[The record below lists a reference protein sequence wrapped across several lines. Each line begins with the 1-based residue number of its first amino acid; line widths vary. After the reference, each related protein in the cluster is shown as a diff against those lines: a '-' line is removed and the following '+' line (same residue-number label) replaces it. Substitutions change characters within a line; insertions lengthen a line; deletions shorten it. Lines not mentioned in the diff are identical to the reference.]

1 MDRDNISEIF
11 AYFISIL
18 LILGII
24 MLIGILAHD
33 TVIEKRRN
41 SKINSKIN
49 STLTKEEI
57 LSYNI
62 AAAENDQIDN
72 LLKTIESF
80 SKNEKIKNYRPK
92 SELSF
97 GGFFFTGKSFVP
109 YFSNSEKKS
118 SKITLFYI
126 TKKDKDSLEKDDI
139 IKSYKKKWIVD
150 TSKYED
156 EIRKEITLK
165 DKENYTIDFDLKE
178 SEFFV
183 IKNYIF
189 KKVTLETY
197 EAVVDKILINN
208 ENIDSYVKRYNFDEI
223 KKEIDERYKQN
234 KEFINKINEK
244 LN

>member
-1 MDRDNISEIF
+1 
-11 AYFISIL
+11 
-18 LILGII
+18 
-24 MLIGILAHD
+24 MLIGVLAHD
-33 TVIEKRRN
+33 SVIENRR
-41 SKINSKIN
+41 NSKIN

-62 AAAENDQIDN
+62 VAAENDQIDN
-72 LLKTIESF
+72 LIKSIESF
-80 SKNEKIKNYRPK
+80 SKNEKIKNYRPER
-92 SELSF
+92 ELSF
-97 GGFFFTGKSFVP
+97 GGFFFTGKYFVP
-109 YFSNSEKKS
+109 FFSNSEKKS

-156 EIRKEITLK
+156 EIRKEVTLK

-189 KKVTLETY
+189 KKVILETY
-197 EAVVDKILINN
+197 EAVVYKILINN
-208 ENIDSYVKRYNFDEI
+208 ENIDSYMKQYNFDEI

-234 KEFINKINEK
+234 KDFINKINEK

>member
-24 MLIGILAHD
+24 ILMGVLAHD
-33 TVIEKRRN
+33 TIVEKRR
-41 SKINSKIN
+41 NSKIN

-72 LLKTIESF
+72 LLKGIESF
-80 SKNEKIKNYRPK
+80 SKNEKIKNYRPE
-92 SELSF
+92 SEIGF

-109 YFSNSEKKS
+109 FFSNSEKKS

-126 TKKDKDSLEKDDI
+126 TKKDKDSLEKDEI
-139 IKSYKKKWIVD
+139 IKSYKNKWIVD
-150 TSKYED
+150 TSKYEK
-156 EIRKEITLK
+156 EIHKEITLK
-165 DKENYTIDFDLKE
+165 DKENYTIDFDLRE

-208 ENIDSYVKRYNFDEI
+208 ENIDSYVKKYNFDEI
-223 KKEIDERYKQN
+223 RKEIDERYKQN
-234 KEFINKINEK
+234 KDFINKINEK

>member
-1 MDRDNISEIF
+1 MDRDNPSEVF

-24 MLIGILAHD
+24 ILIGVLVRD
-33 TVIEKRRN
+33 DMIENRRN
-41 SKINSKIN
+41 SKINSI
-49 STLTKEEI
+49 LTKEEI

-72 LLKTIESF
+72 LLKSIESF
-80 SKNEKIKNYRPK
+80 SKNEKIKDYRPE

-109 YFSNSEKKS
+109 FFSNSEKKS

-139 IKSYKKKWIVD
+139 IKSFDKKWIVD
-150 TSKYED
+150 TSKYE
-156 EIRKEITLK
+156 KEIHKEVTLK
-165 DKENYTIDFDLKE
+165 DKENYTIDFDLRE

-208 ENIDSYVKRYNFDEI
+208 ENIDSYVKKYNFDEI
-223 KKEIDERYKQN
+223 KKEIDDRYKQN
-234 KEFINKINEK
+234 KDFINKINEK